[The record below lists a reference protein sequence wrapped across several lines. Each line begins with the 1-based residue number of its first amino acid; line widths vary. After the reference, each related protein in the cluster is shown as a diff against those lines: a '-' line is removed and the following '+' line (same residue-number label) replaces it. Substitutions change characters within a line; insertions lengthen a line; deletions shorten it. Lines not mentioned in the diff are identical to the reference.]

1 MSDPPV
7 DPMDVNAC
15 LVLMMTE
22 PEKAALAMHYLRRLV
37 TSYRDLARAA
47 DRFRQHVV
55 NRGDLADDEAIDAY
69 DSARA
74 AVEKLD
80 RGTPE

>member
-1 MSDPPV
+1 MSEYPDKLPV

-37 TSYRDLARAA
+37 TSYRDLAKAA
-47 DRFRQHVV
+47 DALV
-55 NRGDLADDEAIDAY
+55 DAGNHGY
-69 DSARA
+69 PSFFHYEGYRTARA
-74 AVEKLD
+74 AVRELEE
-80 RGTPE
+80 P